1 MVLIV
6 SLYPNRELLASASFG
21 AFRANA
27 LLLMQSNNNTRK
39 RCKDMEMYNT
49 QLMYMLQPISRAR
62 FLKVSIRLLFAISC
76 GTFVFSATAAVDEEL
91 IQQQFEEAM
100 DDRESGKVFDAIQ
113 MFENILSTN
122 PYLNRARLELAVAY
136 HEASRYQDAID
147 QFQIVLD
154 DPETPESV
162 RLSILAYMAQLKADQ
177 AKPEGEHVVSYYA
190 KAGLIYNTNVNV
202 VPGVGTIIVNG
213 KNFFLPSEEISSVGT
228 DIVLSASHR
237 YRRKK
242 PLDVAGARTSFEWQ
256 SQASISS
263 NLYTETSD
271 FNLNIISADT
281 GPAFISP
288 GRWLGAIPLR
298 VDQVYLG
305 SSALA
310 TAFSMNPYLTFDLG
324 NYRSILLEST
334 LLSRSYADSIN
345 EPQDGTFAMVG
356 LAYTTLFTSLNT
368 GTEIGVRYRD
378 RDAEDDQFGFDG
390 FTLYASGY
398 TTLNE
403 LSNIYAKANYRTFE
417 YKAPDT
423 IVDSTNT
430 TLIRED
436 DELTVSVGYNRDF
449 KDGFLEKW
457 TFNTELAYTD
467 NTSNIDAYKYDR
479 WLFSANF
486 SRYIQ

>member
-1 MVLIV
+1 MAKAGVL
-6 SLYPNRELLASASFG
+6 AH
-21 AFRANA
+21 
-27 LLLMQSNNNTRK
+27 SNNNIRK

-49 QLMYMLQPISRAR
+49 QLMKALQRKICTFNILA
-62 FLKVSIRLLFAISC
+62 ITRLVAGIACC
-76 GTFVFSATAAVDEEL
+76 GIAFSSMAADEVDL
-91 IQQQFEEAM
+91 VQQQFEEAM

-136 HEASRYQDAID
+136 HEASRYQDAIE

-162 RLSILAYMAQLKADQ
+162 RLAILAYLAQLKSDQ

-202 VPGVGTIIVNG
+202 VPGVGTVIVNG
-213 KNFFLPSEEISSVGT
+213 KNFFLPSEEVSSVGT

-256 SQASISS
+256 SQATLSS

-281 GPAFISP
+281 GPAFISA
-288 GRWLGAIPLR
+288 GRWVGAIPLR

-305 SSALA
+305 SSTLA
-310 TAFSMNPYLTFDLG
+310 TAFSVNPYLTFDLG
-324 NYRSILLEST
+324 NYRSILVEST
-334 LLSRSYADSIN
+334 LLTRSYADSIN
-345 EPQDGTFAMVG
+345 EPQDGTFAMCG
-356 LAYTTLFTSLNT
+356 MAYTTLFTSLNT
-368 GTEIGVRYRD
+368 GAEIGFRYRD
-378 RDAEDDQFGFDG
+378 REAEDDQFGFDG
-390 FTLYASGY
+390 ITLYASGY

-403 LSNIYAKANYRTFE
+403 LSNIYAKANYRTFD

-423 IVDSTNT
+423 VIDSTNT

-436 DELTVSVGYNRDF
+436 RELTVSAGYNRDF

-467 NTSNIDAYKYDR
+467 NSSNIDAYEYDR
-479 WLFSANF
+479 WLFTVNL